1 MKKNLFL
8 LLLLLIYPF
17 INFGQSGYL
26 DSLLADLKR
35 PDDTLKIRTLIKT
48 FEYYENSKITEGK
61 KYLDEAF
68 EIAQHL
74 NSLRWIS
81 NVNMKY
87 GNYYN
92 ILGEFEKSLQYFN
105 RAKLIFEK
113 NNWMIGLASTCN
125 NIGVTFEK
133 LGKYDEAMAS
143 YIEALNIYDT
153 INDSLALAKT
163 YLNLG
168 LLYFRQ
174 NDFEKCN
181 ELYNKSLEI
190 RIRLDDKAG
199 MALVYNNLGILNY
212 YMEDYDNVTQYF
224 EKAYKTYKELGH
236 LRQQAMAL
244 ANLAEILNI
253 IGQKDKS
260 LKYYFE
266 ALNIERELENKNE
279 QISTLLLIS
288 EVYLSRND
296 YDNAHLYAKEA
307 LSIAKITNA
316 LPELSNSYKVLY
328 NIKKEQK
335 NYPDALANLEL
346 YKLYEDSIFSESK
359 MKQLTELQTKY
370 ETKKKEQQI
379 DNLENEK
386 LINELRIKRQ
396 RNFSFTLMLGFLSVF
411 LFLLVLFKQNKKI
424 KLANHLLAYQ
434 KKQITDSIEYASRI
448 QSAVLPPADFISG
461 IIPEHFIFYKP
472 RDIVSGDF
480 YWISQKEGK
489 TIIAA
494 VDCTGHGVPGAFMSM
509 LGIAFMNDIINKER
523 SLTPNIILNHLR
535 DYVKESLHQT
545 GRENETKDG
554 MDIAL
559 CVIDQK
565 NNNLQFSGAYNS
577 LLLFRGKDIITLK
590 ADRMPIGIH
599 LSEMTSFTNHEMI
612 TMPGDSIYIFTDGFI
627 DQFGGKDGR
636 KFKIN
641 TFKDLLKS
649 LQGLRMNDQK
659 KAIEKVYYDWKGDF
673 EQIDDILI
681 IGVHL

>member
-1 MKKNLFL
+1 MKRLFIL
-8 LLLLLIYPF
+8 LFIFSPILIVAQT
-17 INFGQSGYL
+17 IKL
-26 DSLLADLKR
+26 DSLVAELNR
-35 PDDTLKIRTLIKT
+35 PDDTIKIKT
-48 FEYYENSKITEGK
+48 LVKAYEYYENSRITEGK

-68 EIAQHL
+68 EIAQRL
-74 NSLRWIS
+74 NNIRWES

-105 RAKLIFEK
+105 RAKITFEK
-113 NNWMIGLASTCN
+113 NNWMVGLASTCN

-133 LGKYDEAMAS
+133 MGKYDDAMAS
-143 YIEALNIYDT
+143 YIEALTIYDT

-168 LLYFRQ
+168 LLHFRQ
-174 NDFEKCN
+174 NDYQKCN

-190 RIRLDDKAG
+190 RIRLKDKAG

-212 YMEDYDNVTQYF
+212 YMKDYNNVTQYF
-224 EKAYKTYKELGH
+224 EMAYKIYKELGH
-236 LRQQAMAL
+236 MRQEAMAL

-279 QISTLLLIS
+279 QISTLILIS

-296 YDNAHLYAKEA
+296 YQNALKYAQEGLGLAKE
-307 LSIAKITNA
+307 TNA
-316 LPELSNSYKVLY
+316 YPGLSSCY
-328 NIKKEQK
+328 NIIYRIQKELT
-335 NYPDALANLEL
+335 NYHEALLNHEL
-346 YKLYEDSIFSESK
+346 YKLYDDSLFSESK
-359 MKQLTELQTKY
+359 MKQLTELQTRY

-379 DNLENEK
+379 DNLESEK
-386 LINELRIKRQ
+386 LINELKIKRQ
-396 RNFSFTLMLGFLSVF
+396 RNFSFSLMLGFVLIF
-411 LFLLVLFKQNKKI
+411 LFLMVLFRQLKKI
-424 KLANHLLAYQ
+424 RLANHLLAYQ

-472 RDIVSGDF
+472 LDIVSGDF
-480 YWISQKEGK
+480 YWISEKDGK

-509 LGIAFMNDIINKER
+509 LGFAFMNEIVNKEKN
-523 SLTPNIILNHLR
+523 LVPNVILNQLR
-535 DYVKESLHQT
+535 EYVKESLHQT
-545 GRENETKDG
+545 GKENETKDG

-559 CVIDQK
+559 CIIDKKK
-565 NNNLQFSGAYNS
+565 NTLEFAGAYNS
-577 LLLFRGKDIITLK
+577 LLLFRGSEIITLK

-599 LSEMTSFTNHEMI
+599 LSEKMSFTNHEMEI
-612 TMPGDSIYIFTDGFI
+612 KTGDSIYIFTDGFI
-627 DQFGGKDGR
+627 DQFGGKEGR
-636 KFKIN
+636 RFKIN
-641 TFKDLLKS
+641 AFKELLMS
-649 LQGLRMNDQK
+649 IQDYSMNDQK
-659 KAIEKVYYDWKGDF
+659 KAIERKYFEWKGNF

-681 IGVHL
+681 VGVRL

>member
-1 MKKNLFL
+1 MKKLFIL
-8 LLLLLIYPF
+8 LF
-17 INFGQSGYL
+17 IFSPIFIIAQTIKL
-26 DSLLADLKR
+26 DSLLAKLNR
-35 PDDTLKIRTLIKT
+35 PDDTIKIKT
-48 FEYYENSKITEGK
+48 LVKAYEYYENSKITEGK

-68 EIAQHL
+68 EIAQRL
-74 NSLRWIS
+74 NNIRWES

-105 RAKLIFEK
+105 RAKSIFEK
-113 NNWMIGLASTCN
+113 NNWMVGLASTCN
-125 NIGVTFEK
+125 NIGVTYEK
-133 LGKYDEAMAS
+133 MGKYDNAMES
-143 YIEALNIYDT
+143 YIEALSIYDT
-153 INDSLALAKT
+153 INDSMALAKT

-168 LLYFRQ
+168 LLHFRQ
-174 NDFEKCN
+174 NDYQKCN

-199 MALVYNNLGILNY
+199 IALVYNNLGILNY

-224 EKAYKTYKELGH
+224 EMAYKIYKDLGH
-236 LRQQAMAL
+236 MRQEAMAL

-279 QISTLLLIS
+279 QISTLVLIS

-296 YDNAHLYAKEA
+296 YQNALKYAQEALVLAKETNAFPGLSSSYNLLYRIQKELKNDAEA
-307 LSIAKITNA
+307 LSNH
-316 LPELSNSYKVLY
+316 
-328 NIKKEQK
+328 
-335 NYPDALANLEL
+335 EL
-346 YKLYEDSIFSESK
+346 YKLYDDSLFSESK
-359 MKQLTELQTKY
+359 MKQLTELQTRY

-379 DNLENEK
+379 DNLESEK
-386 LINELRIKRQ
+386 LINELKIKRQ
-396 RNFSFTLMLGFLSVF
+396 RNFSFTLMLGFVLIF
-411 LFLLVLFKQNKKI
+411 LFLMVLFRQIKKI
-424 KLANHLLAYQ
+424 RLANHLLAYQ

-472 RDIVSGDF
+472 LDIVSGDF
-480 YWISQKEGK
+480 YWISEKDGK

-509 LGIAFMNDIINKER
+509 LGFAFMNEIVNKEKN
-523 SLTPNIILNHLR
+523 LVPNVILNQLR
-535 DYVKESLHQT
+535 EYVKESLHQT
-545 GRENETKDG
+545 GKENETKDG

-559 CVIDQK
+559 CIIDKK
-565 NNNLQFSGAYNS
+565 NNTLQFSGAYNS
-577 LLLFRGKDIITLK
+577 LLLFRGSEIITLK

-599 LSEMTSFTNHEMI
+599 LSEKMSFTNHEMEI
-612 TMPGDSIYIFTDGFI
+612 KPGDSIYIFTDGFI

-636 KFKIN
+636 RFKIN
-641 TFKDLLKS
+641 AFKELLMSIQKFN
-649 LQGLRMNDQK
+649 MNDQK
-659 KAIEKVYYDWKGDF
+659 KAIERKYFEWKGNFD
-673 EQIDDILI
+673 QIDDILI
-681 IGVHL
+681 VGVRL